1 MSNTTHHL
9 SPAHKLAF
17 RIDEF
22 CRAFGVG
29 RSKFYELVARH
40 EIRPVKSA
48 KQTLI
53 PVAEAERWLA
63 SLPPFDVKTSPRWP
77 RGGQARR

>member
-1 MSNTTHHL
+1 MSLTTH
-9 SPAHKLAF
+9 PQPGTHKLAF

-29 RSKFYELVARH
+29 RSKFYELVARR
-40 EIRPVKSA
+40 EIKPVKSA

-53 PVAEAERWLA
+53 PVSEAERWLA
-63 SLPPFDVKTSPRWP
+63 SLPPFDVKTPPRQP
-77 RGGQARR
+77 RRGLGRG